1 MKRKKYIG
9 ILLTVILL
17 LSFNSTA
24 SAAEKRSPIENRYYL
39 GEAVKTGLDN
49 GYKGEE
55 KIKENDAHFN
65 WTIGK
70 FFVDGF
76 TSVVKEDAESP
87 VFLKNVGDTVTLW
100 FSLEQDIDKLNNNDN
115 LSISKDYNGSDEYFG
130 VPKTDFG
137 RGTLIIRKTDY
148 TNAKEDPIV
157 YTDYLAATA
166 SPDANTEVELFEEGD
181 YEVALDYEIKNDP
194 RRIFDVSIIPTYS
207 NYRIFFKFSVR
218 NGNSMVYPFD
228 VKTKSELMNT
238 SVTENG
244 FYLDFANSHYLDINI
259 KKEVLNKGADGLV
272 EDVRF
277 NRPAKDGEEYTE
289 EGIYTITST
298 NGFTQQVTVKKI
310 YVGKDDLFSAVA
322 ANSLTEKDANII
334 PDDVRGKKDGTI
346 IPAKSTISTEDS
358 ISSTDSTP
366 DSVDSGS
373 YTWIII
379 IGASILIVIILAIT
393 LTRKSS
399 KKEY

>member
-1 MKRKKYIG
+1 MKKKCIG

-39 GEAVKTGLDN
+39 GETVKTGLDT

-55 KIKENDAHFN
+55 KIKENDVHFN

-100 FSLEQDIDKLNNNDN
+100 FSLEQDIDKLNNDDD
-115 LSISKDYNGSDEYFG
+115 LSISKDNNGSDEYFG

-157 YTDYLAATA
+157 YTDYLAAKA

-194 RRIFDVSIIPTYS
+194 RKYNYTYCFDT
-207 NYRIFFKFSVR
+207 
-218 NGNSMVYPFD
+218 
-228 VKTKSELMNT
+228 EL
-238 SVTENG
+238 
-244 FYLDFANSHYLDINI
+244 
-259 KKEVLNKGADGLV
+259 GLK
-272 EDVRF
+272 
-277 NRPAKDGEEYTE
+277 N
-289 EGIYTITST
+289 
-298 NGFTQQVTVKKI
+298 
-310 YVGKDDLFSAVA
+310 
-322 ANSLTEKDANII
+322 
-334 PDDVRGKKDGTI
+334 
-346 IPAKSTISTEDS
+346 
-358 ISSTDSTP
+358 
-366 DSVDSGS
+366 
-373 YTWIII
+373 
-379 IGASILIVIILAIT
+379 
-393 LTRKSS
+393 
-399 KKEY
+399 